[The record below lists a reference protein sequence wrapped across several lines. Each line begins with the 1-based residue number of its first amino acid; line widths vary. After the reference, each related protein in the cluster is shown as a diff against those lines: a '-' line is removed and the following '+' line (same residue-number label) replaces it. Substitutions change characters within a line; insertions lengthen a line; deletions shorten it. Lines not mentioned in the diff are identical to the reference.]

1 MGDVFVTGGT
11 GVVGRPVVRRLLE
24 RGRKVV
30 GLARSEAARRA
41 LEKDGARSVPG
52 DVTDEE
58 ALARG
63 MDGCSVVFHI
73 AGLNAMCLRDPTE
86 LRRVNVLGTRAVLR
100 AAARAGVPKLVYTS
114 SAATIGERKGTVGK
128 EDSPHRGSFLS
139 HYERSKF
146 EAERVALTS
155 RERDGVEVIA
165 VNPSS
170 VQGPGRAGG
179 TARILRAHLNG
190 TLRFFV
196 DTTVSLVD
204 IDDCA
209 EGHLL
214 AEEQGVAGE
223 RYILSGTTMTTGEAL
238 DVVGRVTGRA
248 ARPRTVSPRAALAA
262 ASIIEAGSRVVRKE
276 PPVCREMVR
285 TLLHGHAYD
294 GSRAEREL
302 GLTYTPAETTLRRT
316 IEWLIDAGLVRT
328 GGS

>member
-1 MGDVFVTGGT
+1 MADVFVTGGT

-30 GLARSEAARRA
+30 GLARSEAARRV

-214 AEEQGVAGE
+214 AEEHGVAGE
-223 RYILSGTTMTTGEAL
+223 RYILSGATMTTGEAL

-248 ARPRTVSPRAALAA
+248 ARPRTVPPRAALAA
-262 ASIIEAGSRVVRKE
+262 ASLIEAGSRVVRKE
-276 PPVCREMVR
+276 APVCREMVR

-328 GGS
+328 GRS